1 MTVPIVCFCDEHFR
15 SLTWILVSTLSFLW
29 LLSPSLT
36 SGIPLPVKVRSQS
49 QAVIEYLGKRP
60 VTSNVV
66 GNVTGIVPS
75 FEQIHRIFFDNM
87 IRAVNDVIGPYEL
100 LTDVS
105 KAYQS
110 LKSIAVLIGTL
121 LNQRSYNFG
130 VYSSRQFTWY
140 GYDLYC
146 GVESFCAW
154 SDCLSI

>member
-1 MTVPIVCFCDEHFR
+1 M
-15 SLTWILVSTLSFLW
+15 
-29 LLSPSLT
+29 
-36 SGIPLPVKVRSQS
+36 KVRSQS

-75 FEQIHRIFFDNM
+75 FEQIQRIFFDNM

-121 LNQRSYNFG
+121 LNQRSCNFG
-130 VYSSRQFTWY
+130 VCSSREFT
-140 GYDLYC
+140 
-146 GVESFCAW
+146 
-154 SDCLSI
+154 